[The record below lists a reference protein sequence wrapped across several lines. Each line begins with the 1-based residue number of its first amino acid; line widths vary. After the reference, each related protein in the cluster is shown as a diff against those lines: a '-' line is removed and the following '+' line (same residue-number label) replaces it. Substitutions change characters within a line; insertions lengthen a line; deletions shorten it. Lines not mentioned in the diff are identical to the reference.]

1 MSALDDL
8 LDKARQMADVAGRK
22 TEEVVEASKNKMQA
36 YKITTN
42 IQRAYEKLGS
52 IVYDSAKYGTDSAQL
67 VESCIAEIDGLLAQ
81 LEEVNQKLDASRP
94 GVSCS
99 ACGYTNAMG
108 ASYCSKCGAS
118 LAAAPK
124 GQEEPAGEKTEEAPK
139 EE

>member
-1 MSALDDL
+1 MMSALDDL

-52 IVYDSAKYGTDSAQL
+52 IVYDSAKYGTDSTQL
-67 VESCIAEIDGLLAQ
+67 VESCIAEIDEMLAQ
-81 LEEVNQKLDASRP
+81 LEEVNRKLDASRP
-94 GVSCS
+94 GVTCS
-99 ACGYTNAMG
+99 ACGYTNTMG
-108 ASYCSKCGAS
+108 SAYCNKCGAS
-118 LAAAPK
+118 LSAA
-124 GQEEPAGEKTEEAPK
+124 GQETPEEEQPSSR